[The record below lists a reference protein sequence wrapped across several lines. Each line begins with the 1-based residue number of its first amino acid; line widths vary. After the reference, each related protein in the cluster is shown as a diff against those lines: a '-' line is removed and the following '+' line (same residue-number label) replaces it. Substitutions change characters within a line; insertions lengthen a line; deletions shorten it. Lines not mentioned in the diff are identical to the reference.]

1 MENWKKTFLIIWTG
15 QLFSILSSSIVGYSI
30 VFWLS
35 IETGSAHVLAISTI
49 AAMLPQAVI
58 GIFAGVF
65 IDRWN
70 RKTVMIVADLYIA
83 VCTLF
88 LAALFYF
95 GATEI
100 WHIYLLLALRS
111 VGSAFHGPAMQAS
124 IPLLAP
130 KSQLMRVAGINQT
143 ILSACTIA
151 GPIFGALFITLM
163 DMSYILIIDVVGAL
177 IAVTSLFFI
186 TIPKPEIEG
195 QSKKFNLFKDMGV
208 AFSEI
213 AKQKGLGGLILIS
226 MLATFFI
233 MPVASLFPLM
243 TLQHFM
249 GSTMQMSFVEV
260 AWGAGML
267 AGGAIVSLLNSR
279 TNKILV
285 INMMYIAFG
294 ITILISGLLNQG
306 AFNWF
311 VALSALGGVSWAFNS
326 SAFTV
331 VLQTRI
337 DPSALG
343 RVFSFTMSVSI
354 LPSILGL
361 LGAGY
366 TADAIGL
373 VNMFIIAGAMNIILG
388 LLSFF
393 LPSIN
398 HLRKT
403 EMIS

>member
-49 AAMLPQAVI
+49 AAMLPQALL

-70 RKTVMIVADLYIA
+70 RKTVMIVADIYIA

-88 LAALFYF
+88 LAAMFYF
-95 GATEI
+95 GVAEI

-111 VGSAFHGPAMQAS
+111 AGSAFHGPAMQAS

-151 GPIFGALFITLM
+151 GPILGALFITLM

-177 IAVTSLFFI
+177 LAVATLLFI
-186 TIPKPEIEG
+186 TIPKPEKNG
-195 QSKKFNLFKDMGV
+195 QTKGINLFKDMRE
-208 AFSEI
+208 AFVEI
-213 AKQKGLGGLILIS
+213 ATHKGLGSLILIS
-226 MLATFFI
+226 MMATFFI

-267 AGGAIVSLLNSR
+267 AGGAIVSLLNTR

-294 ITILISGLLNQG
+294 ITILISGLLNQSG
-306 AFNWF
+306 FNWF
-311 VALSALGGVSWAFNS
+311 VVLSALGGVSWAFNS

-337 DPSALG
+337 DPSVLG
-343 RVFSFTMSVSI
+343 RVFSFTMSISI

-361 LGAGY
+361 IGAGY

-373 VNMFIIAGAMNIILG
+373 VNMFIIAGAMNILLG

-403 EMIS
+403 EMIG